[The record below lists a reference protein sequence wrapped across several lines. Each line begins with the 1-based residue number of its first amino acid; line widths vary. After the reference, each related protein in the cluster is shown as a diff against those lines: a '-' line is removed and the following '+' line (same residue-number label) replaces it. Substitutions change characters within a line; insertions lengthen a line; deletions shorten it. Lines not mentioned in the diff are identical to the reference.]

1 MSSRLLHVFRFV
13 CHRFLI
19 ILTCL
24 RDHLVLKMIANILPQ
39 DKKHVVGGTVE
50 VNGVDSGDEDIVWSV
65 SISILTIILAFFLAP
80 ISNSAQFST
89 HDSDRMLYLM
99 LIRLID
105 SMDT

>member
-1 MSSRLLHVFRFV
+1 
-13 CHRFLI
+13 
-19 ILTCL
+19 
-24 RDHLVLKMIANILPQ
+24 MIANILPQ

-99 LIRLID
+99 LTRLID

>member
-1 MSSRLLHVFRFV
+1 
-13 CHRFLI
+13 
-19 ILTCL
+19 
-24 RDHLVLKMIANILPQ
+24 MIANILPQ

-80 ISNSAQFST
+80 ISNSAQFSN
-89 HDSDRMLYLM
+89 SDRMLYLM